1 MPGPSRAEHSGGH
14 HRGRLVLG
22 ILAIAL
28 IVLALSLRAIATF
41 WTDYLWFEALD
52 LTSVWNRLVSAKVTL
67 GAATGLV
74 FFALLWSNL
83 VLADR
88 LAPRFRS
95 VVGPEDDLLV
105 RYREL
110 IAGRQRLVWLVV
122 SVGMAIVPAISAS
135 SQWREW
141 LLFRF
146 GGSFGVD
153 DPQFDMDLGWYV
165 FRLPFLSMAVDWLFA
180 FLVVTTLAVAVVHY
194 LNGAIRLQP
203 LGERVT
209 PNAKAHL
216 SVLLALAA
224 FTKAADYW
232 LRRFELVVSGG
243 TSFDG
248 AGYTDVNASLPAIQL
263 MILISLFAGV
273 LLLVNIRRK
282 GWTLPV
288 IILALWGLVAIIAG
302 GIYPA
307 FVQRFQVEPAELAK
321 EREFVERNISA
332 TRTALAL
339 DKVDQIDFDY
349 DPVLTKEAVDA
360 EPQNLENARLLDP
373 TIIQPTIQELQVER
387 EYYTFRD
394 VDVDRYDIEDTQTPT
409 VITSRELNQSGVSN
423 PSWEK
428 LHLVFTHGYAAALAP
443 SNTAD
448 DRGEPEFLVKDI
460 PTVVSAGL
468 PPLLTPELYHGEG
481 MAGYSIVGT
490 EQTELSDEELEAS
503 YSGTA
508 GVSIGSTVRQAAFA
522 LRFGEIEPLISDSI
536 TSRSKVIYIR
546 DVLERVAEIAP
557 FLQFDP
563 DPYPVLIDGRVKYV
577 VDGYTTTPYY
587 PYAQHVADGDVDS
600 ASGESFNYIRN
611 SVKAVVDAYDGT
623 VTMYLTDDLAGE
635 PDPIIRAYAKAF
647 PGMFTKDI
655 PDNVMQHFRYPEFM
669 FKAQTYMWGRY
680 HQADPSTFFNNS
692 DRWIVARR
700 PSDVGAGGTSAATDT
715 ASTATE
721 EPIDPYY
728 QEMKIGS
735 AERSEFVLTRPFVL
749 ASSDDTGRNLTSIM
763 IARNDPGSYGQLEE
777 IVMVSTEGDE
787 VTRNNTVDSPVQA
800 NRKMV
805 TYDPVA
811 VYQTQVG
818 RNGSK
823 VKFGNILILPIRD
836 ALVYLRPVYAAEE
849 GSSSRFTLKKVVVA
863 SGERVGFGDTVELAM
878 ADMLDANPDTA
889 VDAPTTAEDDP
900 DSTPSGEGTST
911 TTTSVPGDRSATDL
925 LAEADQLFGEAD
937 QRLADGDL
945 AGYDELMTRAI
956 ALVRQANTQLGAATG
971 STTTAAPTTTAPAG

>member
-1 MPGPSRAEHSGGH
+1 MPGPSRAERTGGH

-41 WTDYLWFEALD
+41 WTDYLWFDALD
-52 LTSVWNRLVSAKVTL
+52 LTSVWNRQISAKVTL
-67 GAATGLV
+67 SAATGLV
-74 FFALLWSNL
+74 LFALLWVNL
-83 VLADR
+83 VIADR

-110 IAGRQRLVWLVV
+110 VAGRQRVVWLVV
-122 SVGMAIVPAISAS
+122 SIAVAIVPAISAS

-146 GGSFGVD
+146 GGSFGTD
-153 DPQFDMDLGWYV
+153 DPQFGQDLGWYV
-165 FRLPFLSMAVDWLFA
+165 FRLPFLSTAVDWLFA
-180 FLVVTTLAVAVVHY
+180 FLVVTAIIVAVVHY

-243 TSFDG
+243 TTFDG
-248 AGYTDVNASLPAIQL
+248 AGYTDINAALPAIQL
-263 MILISLFAGV
+263 MMLISVFAGV
-273 LLLVNIRRK
+273 LLLINIRRK
-282 GWTLPV
+282 GWTLPI

-302 GIYPA
+302 GLYPA

-321 EREFVERNISA
+321 ERPYVELNIEA
-332 TRTALAL
+332 TRTALGL
-339 DKVDQIDFDY
+339 DKVENVDFDY
-349 DPVLTKEAVDA
+349 DPDLTDEAVEA

-373 TIIQPTIQELQVER
+373 TIVQPTIQELQVER

-394 VDVDRYDIEDTQTPT
+394 VDVDRYEVDGVTTPV

-460 PTVVSAGL
+460 PPVVAEGL

-481 MAGYSIVGT
+481 MVGYSIVGT
-490 EQTELSDEELEAS
+490 EQTELSDDDLPAT

-508 GVSIGSTVRQAAFA
+508 GVSIGSTARQAAFA

-536 TSRSKVIYIR
+536 TSGSKVIYYR
-546 DVLERVAEIAP
+546 DVVERVREIAP
-557 FLQFDP
+557 FLEFDP
-563 DPYPVLIDGRVKYV
+563 DPYPVLIDERVQYV
-577 VDGYTTTPYY
+577 VDAYTTTPYY
-587 PYAQHVADGDVDS
+587 PYAQQVDASDVDATS
-600 ASGESFNYIRN
+600 SGSFNYIRN

-623 VTMYLTDDLAGE
+623 VTLYLTDELFGE
-635 PDPIIRAYAKAF
+635 QDPIIRAYQQAF
-647 PGMFTKDI
+647 PGLFTEEIPKD
-655 PDNVMQHFRYPEFM
+655 VAAHFRYPEFM
-669 FKAQTYMWGRY
+669 FKTQTYMWGRY
-680 HQADPSTFFNNS
+680 HQDEPSTFFNNS

-700 PSDVGAGGTSAATDT
+700 PSDVGAGGAAASET
-715 ASTATE
+715 ASASTE
-721 EPIDPYY
+721 DPIEPYY

-749 ASSDDTGRNLTSIM
+749 ASSDDSGRNLTSVM
-763 IARNDPGSYGQLEE
+763 IARNDPGSFGKLEE
-777 IVMVSTEGDE
+777 IVMVTVDGDE
-787 VTRNNTVDSPVQA
+787 VTRNNTVDGPVQA

-818 RNGSK
+818 RNGSR
-823 VKFGNILILPIRD
+823 VRFGNILILPIRD

-849 GSSSRFTLKKVVVA
+849 GSSRFTLKKVVVA
-863 SGERVGFGDTVELAM
+863 SGVRVGFGDTVQLAM
-878 ADMLDANPDTA
+878 ADLLDADPDGA
-889 VDAPTTAEDDP
+889 VDRSPTDE
-900 DSTPSGEGTST
+900 STDEGTDDGSDEGT
-911 TTTSVPGDRSATDL
+911 TTTVPAGDRSPTEL
-925 LAEADQLFGEAD
+925 LAEADQLFTEAE

-945 AGYDELMTRAI
+945 AGYDELVTRAV
-956 ALVRQANTQLGAATG
+956 ALVRQANTQLTAG
-971 STTTAAPTTTAPAG
+971 SADTTTTTTTTTTAPEG